1 MRITLPR
8 GLLEGNKRM
17 TEAQKLPSFLV
28 SRYRTWRSTTYADNK
43 SWYHHLAEQGQ
54 HPRSMIIAC
63 CDSRVHV
70 EALFNADAG
79 EFFIHRNIAN
89 LVPPYRPD
97 GQNQGTSA
105 AIEYGVTALKV
116 AHLVVLGHSNCGGI
130 RGCYDICCGKVP
142 EDVIQ
147 SSFVGRWLMNLRPAY
162 ENVAGVE
169 DPEARISALEREGI
183 RVSLENLM
191 TFPFVREAVEA
202 GTLTLHGLWKDI
214 GEGRLDYLD
223 PETGTFVP
231 V

>member
-1 MRITLPR
+1 
-8 GLLEGNKRM
+8 M
-17 TEAQKLPSFLV
+17 TEAQKLPTFLV
-28 SRYRTWRSTTYADNK
+28 NRYRAWKSTTYAENQ
-43 SWYHHLAEQGQ
+43 SWYHHLADQGQ

-97 GQNQGTSA
+97 GQSHGTSA
-105 AIEYGVTALKV
+105 AVEYGVTALKV

-130 RGCYDICCGKVP
+130 KGCHDICCGKAP
-142 EDVIQ
+142 QDEIE
-147 SSFVGRWLMNLRPAY
+147 SSFVGRWLMNLRPAF
-162 ENVAGVE
+162 ENVKAIKDPVE
-169 DPEARISALEREGI
+169 RLDALEREGI
-183 RVSLENLM
+183 RISLANLM
-191 TFPFVREAVEA
+191 TFPFVRQAVED
-202 GTLTLHGLWKDI
+202 GDLTIHGLWKDI

-223 PETGTFVP
+223 PKTGAFLP

>member
-1 MRITLPR
+1 MI
-8 GLLEGNKRM
+8 
-17 TEAQKLPSFLV
+17 EAQKLPLFLV
-28 SRYRTWRSTTYADNK
+28 SRYRTWKMTTYAENR

-54 HPRSMIIAC
+54 HPRSMIVAC

-89 LVPPYRPD
+89 LVPPYSPD
-97 GQNQGTSA
+97 GQNHGTSA
-105 AIEYGVTALKV
+105 AVEYGVTVLKV

-130 RGCYDICCGKVP
+130 RGCYDICCGNTP
-142 EDVIQ
+142 EEEVK
-147 SSFVGRWLMNLRPAY
+147 SSFVGRWLLNLRPGY
-162 ENVAGVE
+162 DNVAGIE
-169 DPEARISALEREGI
+169 DPEERISELEREGI
-183 RVSLENLM
+183 RISLANLM

-202 GTLTLHGLWKDI
+202 GNLTLHGLWKDI

-223 PETGTFVP
+223 PETGTFLP

>member
-1 MRITLPR
+1 MI
-8 GLLEGNKRM
+8 
-17 TEAQKLPSFLV
+17 EAQKLPSFLV
-28 SRYRTWRSTTYADNK
+28 SRYRAWRATTYADNK
-43 SWYHHLAEQGQ
+43 SWYLHLADQGQ

-105 AIEYGVTALKV
+105 AVEYGVRVLKV

-130 RGCYDICCGKVP
+130 RGCHDICCGTTPAAEAK
-142 EDVIQ
+142 
-147 SSFVGRWLMNLRPAY
+147 SSFVGRWLLNLRPGY
-162 ENVAGVE
+162 DNVAMIE
-169 DPEARISALEREGI
+169 DPAERISALEREGI
-183 RVSLENLM
+183 RISLANLM
-191 TFPFVREAVEA
+191 TFPFVREAVES

-223 PETGTFVP
+223 PETGDFVP

>member
-1 MRITLPR
+1 MI
-8 GLLEGNKRM
+8 
-17 TEAQKLPSFLV
+17 EAQKLPSFLV
-28 SRYRTWRSTTYADNK
+28 SRYRTWQSTTFIDNK
-43 SWYHHLAEQGQ
+43 SWFLHLAEQGQ

-105 AIEYGVTALKV
+105 AVEYGVTVLKV

-130 RGCYDICCGKVP
+130 RGCHDICCGKVP
-142 EDVIQ
+142 ESVIQ

-162 ENVAGVE
+162 DNVADLE
-169 DPEARISALEREGI
+169 DTEERITALEREGV

-191 TFPFVREAVEA
+191 TFPFVREAVEG

-214 GEGRLDYLD
+214 GAGRLDYLD
-223 PETGTFVP
+223 GETGTFLP

>member
-1 MRITLPR
+1 MVH
-8 GLLEGNKRM
+8 
-17 TEAQKLPSFLV
+17 AQKLPTFLV
-28 SRYRTWRSTTYADNK
+28 NRYRAWQSTTYAENK
-43 SWYHHLAEQGQ
+43 SWYLHLADQGQ

-89 LVPPYRPD
+89 LVPPYLPD
-97 GQNQGTSA
+97 GRNQGTSA
-105 AIEYGVTALKV
+105 AVEYGVTVLKV

-130 RGCYDICCGKVP
+130 RGCDEICSSEHGAN
-142 EDVIQ
+142 EL
-147 SSFVGRWLMNLRPAY
+147 SESFVARWLLNLRPGY
-162 ENVAGVE
+162 DNVAAID
-169 DPEARISALEREGI
+169 DPEVRISELEREGI
-183 RVSLENLM
+183 RISLGNLM
-191 TFPFVREAVEA
+191 TFPFVRAAVEA

-223 PETGTFVP
+223 PETGAFLP

>member
-1 MRITLPR
+1 MVH
-8 GLLEGNKRM
+8 
-17 TEAQKLPSFLV
+17 AQKLPTFLV
-28 SRYRTWRSTTYADNK
+28 NRYRTWQSTTYAENK
-43 SWYHHLAEQGQ
+43 SWYLHLAEQGQ

-89 LVPPYRPD
+89 LVPPYRPE

-105 AIEYGVTALKV
+105 AVEYGVTVLKV

-130 RGCYDICCGKVP
+130 RGCDAICNGTADDADIQK
-142 EDVIQ
+142 
-147 SSFVGRWLMNLRPAY
+147 SFVARWLLNLRPGY
-162 ENVAGVE
+162 ENVAAIT
-169 DPEARISALEREGI
+169 DPEARISELEREGI
-183 RVSLENLM
+183 RISLANLM
-191 TFPFVREAVEA
+191 SFPFVRDAVEA

-223 PETGTFVP
+223 PETGSFLP

>member
-1 MRITLPR
+1 MVH
-8 GLLEGNKRM
+8 
-17 TEAQKLPSFLV
+17 AQKLPTFLV
-28 SRYRTWRSTTYADNK
+28 KRYRAWQTTTYAENK
-43 SWYHHLAEQGQ
+43 SWYLHLADQGQ

-89 LVPPYRPD
+89 LVPPYRPE

-116 AHLVVLGHSNCGGI
+116 AHLVVLGHSGCGGI
-130 RGCYDICCGKVP
+130 RGCDAICSGAVEGIDP
-142 EDVIQ
+142 Q
-147 SSFVGRWLMNLRPAY
+147 TSFVGRWLLNLRPGY
-162 ENVAGVE
+162 ENVAAIT
-169 DPEARISALEREGI
+169 DPEARIAELEREGI
-183 RVSLENLM
+183 RISLANLM
-191 TFPFVREAVEA
+191 SFPFVREAVEA

-223 PETGTFVP
+223 PETGRFLP